1 MTTESQLSES
11 ELAKLRTVKGFR
23 QRGAEMTRLET
34 FTDAAFAFAVTLL
47 VVGGGDSV
55 PSTFQDLSTA
65 LMQVPAFA
73 ASFANILW
81 FWYAHHVW
89 SRRFGLDDGSSI
101 FLSLLLV
108 LVVLI
113 YIYPLKATYS
123 GAIEFFS
130 GGYFA
135 SFFSV
140 SSYQDLRLLFVIF
153 GTAYFA
159 MSGTISLLYRY
170 ALRQQEELRL
180 NILEVFESQQEAWF
194 WLINAVVGLV
204 SVLLALGLPER
215 FIPAAGIWY
224 SSLSVIVPLNA
235 WHRQKQRRKLLP
247 PGGTE

>member
-11 ELAKLRTVKGFR
+11 ELANLRTVNGFR

-55 PSTFQDLSTA
+55 PATFQDLSTA

-73 ASFANILW
+73 ACFANILW

-89 SRRFGLDDGSSI
+89 SRRFGLDDGGSI

-108 LVVLI
+108 LVVLV

-130 GGYFA
+130 GGYFK

-140 SSYQDLRLLFVIF
+140 SSYQDLRFLFVIF

-159 MSGTISLLYRY
+159 MSGTICLLYRY
-170 ALRQQEELRL
+170 ALSQSEALRL
-180 NILEVFESQQEAWF
+180 NALEMFDSQQEVLIWF
-194 WLINAVVGLV
+194 INATIGLV
-204 SVLLALGLPER
+204 SVLLAINLPDR
-215 FIPAAGIWY
+215 FIPAAGGWY
-224 SSLSVIVPLNA
+224 ASLGIIMPVFS
-235 WHRQKQRRKLLP
+235 WRKQKLRRKLLP
-247 PGGTE
+247 PAGTD